1 MTEEIVK
8 RQDAA
13 VEKIASPPQNI
24 IAKATEGGLALEISK
39 LVPGAGQIELTEKQ
53 IGILYAPI
61 DDEAVE
67 IRPDGLVYL
76 PWMEYVTRLRQAFG
90 LNWAIIPKGEPG
102 LGPSKS
108 SILWGFYLVIQG
120 KLAGYAIGEQAYSSS
135 NATMNWS
142 DAVEGAKSNALMRLC
157 KGIGISLDLWK
168 PSFIRAW
175 KAKYAEEYINSG
187 KKKWRK
193 KDANRQ
199 EPENARRTEQ
209 PPPSLS
215 PNKQDSGV
223 SGAKNGISEPPSDFF
238 GDNEPTQV
246 AEVVEEPPAGDLF
259 FGDDEPKFDAEK
271 GIEPNQE
278 PPLFSPDAL
287 DSLINAIKEALK
299 VEHVDQKQFKAFLYE
314 HGARLKPP
322 RKYVGLHFGHLS
334 FREGDSGD
342 LKKLHGEI
350 HAAIKTFLKW
360 KGVTK

>member
-1 MTEEIVK
+1 MTDEPKGEAIVK
-8 RQDAA
+8 RQEDQLLANPKDMRILA
-13 VEKIASPPQNI
+13 QDLLNSGMFPNIKTVPGI
-24 IAKATEGGLALEISK
+24 IAVVQAGFELGIPPVAALNVMSVINGRLALEAKALLAIAQKKAGVSWK
-39 LVPGAGQIELTEKQ
+39 ILQETNEVCEMEFNRPNFSPVTVSFTAKEAQDAGLLVKQ
-53 IGILYAPI
+53 NWKTYRRDMLFARCSSRGVRRIAP
-61 DDEAVE
+61 
-67 IRPDGLVYL
+67 
-76 PWMEYVTRLRQAFG
+76 
-90 LNWAIIPKGEPG
+90 
-102 LGPSKS
+102 
-108 SILWGFYLVIQG
+108 
-120 KLAGYAIGEQAYSSS
+120 
-135 NATMNWS
+135 
-142 DAVEGAKSNALMRLC
+142 DAVLGMYSR
-157 KGIGISLDLWK
+157 
-168 PSFIRAW
+168 
-175 KAKYAEEYINSG
+175 EEMM
-187 KKKWRK
+187 
-193 KDANRQ
+193 DVVPNRQ
-199 EPENARRTEQ
+199 EPESARMVEQ

-223 SGAKNGISEPPSDFF
+223 SGAKNGIPEPPSEFF